1 VEQAAGQL
9 QGAGLGS
16 GGSLAVIERMVD
28 AQAATVATAQVFGGA
43 GLILAATA
51 ALIWLVPRTVV
62 TGGPVAAH

>member
-1 VEQAAGQL
+1 
-9 QGAGLGS
+9 
-16 GGSLAVIERMVD
+16 VIERMVD